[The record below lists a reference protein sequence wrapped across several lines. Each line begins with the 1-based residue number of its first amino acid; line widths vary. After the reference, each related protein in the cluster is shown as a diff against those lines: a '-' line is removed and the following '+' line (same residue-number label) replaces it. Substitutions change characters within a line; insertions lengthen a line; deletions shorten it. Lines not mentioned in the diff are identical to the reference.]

1 VRRAHLQRSI
11 QTMSLPTYFL
21 SEDCFVCRA
30 GCYWIILN
38 AKRDRYLCVAHAE
51 LASIGDQLY
60 GWEKRGESAALPLP
74 ISAETDKL
82 AESLTVNGIITS
94 NPTIGKAFAE
104 SECPMPEDRIEA
116 SELTASVRVPLFWI
130 LRFFLACAKVDWQ
143 LRTKALSR
151 TLARIERRRL
161 RAESSRV
168 IGDAPY
174 ALKLIAAFQR
184 LRPLYPRSY
193 LCLFDSLALLEFL
206 AGYRLLPRVVF
217 GVVADPFE
225 AHCWLQDGSTVINDE
240 PERVG
245 RYKPIL
251 SM

>member
-1 VRRAHLQRSI
+1 MNA
-11 QTMSLPTYFL
+11 TMYFL
-21 SEDCFVCRA
+21 SKDCFVCRM
-30 GCYWIILN
+30 GCYWIILS
-38 AKRDRYLCVAHAE
+38 AERDRYLCVAHAE
-51 LASIGDQLY
+51 LASIGEQLY
-60 GWEKRGESAALPLP
+60 GWRKRSDSARPSP
-74 ISAETDKL
+74 IGAETDKL
-82 AESLTVNGIITS
+82 VESLTINGIITS
-94 NPTIGKAFAE
+94 NPTIGKPFTE
-104 SECPMPEDRIEA
+104 SEYPTPESRIEA
-116 SELTASVRVPLFWI
+116 SESTTSEHVPLFWI

-161 RAESSRV
+161 RAEYSGAVRNT
-168 IGDAPY
+168 PH
-174 ALKLIAAFQR
+174 ALSLVAAFQR

-217 GVVADPFE
+217 GVVADPFQ

-240 PERVG
+240 LERVG
-245 RYKPIL
+245 KYKPIL